1 MPAVSSSPC
10 SNLSGKGG
18 NKMVATFLGLLLHVF
33 YRPDFE
39 QHLSSS
45 GEAEWKMAAAEG
57 WDFCPL

>member
-1 MPAVSSSPC
+1 
-10 SNLSGKGG
+10 
-18 NKMVATFLGLLLHVF
+18 MVATFLGLLLHVF